1 MHVHSLEKWKCNIEP
16 ELDNSSAEKRTWF
29 VIILTLV
36 MMVAEICAGTFFGS
50 MALLADGWHMGT
62 HAAALGIA
70 AFAYWYAR
78 KQKDNPKF
86 TFGTGKVNVLGGY
99 TSSTI
104 LIIVAILMI
113 YESVERLLSPIEIH
127 FEEAIAVAALGLVV
141 NLISALMLKDDHHHH
156 HHHHHPD
163 DDHHHHCDD
172 DIEQDHDDHHHLSHE
187 CNDPDHHH
195 QNHSDHHHDH
205 GQHQEERAPK
215 DHNLRAAY
223 IHVIADALTSVTAIV
238 ALTAGKYLGW
248 AWMDPIMGI
257 VGALVIIRWGIGL
270 AKDTGNIL
278 LDCDVNKTKYEAI
291 RKVLESDS
299 DNRIADMHLFKI
311 GSQRIVGMIS
321 IVTHYPRSVEHYKSL
336 LSGVA
341 DLAHVTIEV
350 NACEGESCIPN
361 SRPQY
366 N

>member
-1 MHVHSLEKWKCNIEP
+1 MHTHSLDKWKCNIEP
-16 ELDNSSAEKRTWF
+16 ELDNSRAEKKTWF

-36 MMVAEICAGTFFGS
+36 MMTAEIGAGTIFGS

-104 LIIVAILMI
+104 LIIVALLMI
-113 YESVERLLSPIEIH
+113 YESAERLLSPIDIH
-127 FEEAIAVAALGLVV
+127 FEEAIAVAVLGLVV
-141 NLISALMLKDDHHHH
+141 NIVSAFMLKDDHHHH
-156 HHHHHPD
+156 HHHSGHDGTDEPHQ
-163 DDHHHHCDD
+163 DHHHS
-172 DIEQDHDDHHHLSHE
+172 DHNCIDEHQHGHH
-187 CNDPDHHH
+187 
-195 QNHSDHHHDH
+195 HSDHDHHANHSHDH
-205 GQHQEERAPK
+205 NNHAHHQEACAPK

-223 IHVIADALTSVTAIV
+223 IHVIADALTSVMAII

-248 AWMDPIMGI
+248 AWMDPIMGM

-270 AKDTGNIL
+270 AIDTGNIL
-278 LDCDVNKTKYEAI
+278 LDCDVNTREYDTI

-299 DNRIADMHLFKI
+299 DNRVADIHLFKI
-311 GSQRIVGMIS
+311 GSQRMVGMIS
-321 IVTHYPRSVEHYKSL
+321 IVTHYPRGVEHYKAL
-336 LSGVA
+336 LTGIA

-361 SRPQY
+361 TCPL
-366 N
+366 